1 MYVGFDMKDLINR
14 CRESFEKRSSSPD
27 ERRKF
32 LVDAGI
38 LNEDGDYVEF
48 FKNSNVDDFEL
59 TTYTED
65 ECKNKTKNKTSAKNT
80 SSKKL
85 KRCPKTIDFVEELC
99 GDKYCKTK
107 KGEGY

>member
-1 MYVGFDMKDLINR
+1 MIVLKTFSHYTFV
-14 CRESFEKRSSSPD
+14 
-27 ERRKF
+27 
-32 LVDAGI
+32 
-38 LNEDGDYVEF
+38 
-48 FKNSNVDDFEL
+48 KNYIGWFRMSDDFEL

-65 ECKNKTKNKTSAKNT
+65 DCKSKTKCCSKKNT
-80 SSKKL
+80 SVNKTHSMKL

>member
-1 MYVGFDMKDLINR
+1 M
-14 CRESFEKRSSSPD
+14 S
-27 ERRKF
+27 
-32 LVDAGI
+32 
-38 LNEDGDYVEF
+38 
-48 FKNSNVDDFEL
+48 DDFEL

-65 ECKNKTKNKTSAKNT
+65 ECKNKTKSCSKKNTSTKNT
-80 SSKKL
+80 SSKNASSKKT

>member
-1 MYVGFDMKDLINR
+1 M
-14 CRESFEKRSSSPD
+14 S
-27 ERRKF
+27 
-32 LVDAGI
+32 
-38 LNEDGDYVEF
+38 
-48 FKNSNVDDFEL
+48 DDFEL

-65 ECKNKTKNKTSAKNT
+65 ECKSKTKSYSKKNISSNKTSAKNT

-85 KRCPKTIDFVEELC
+85 KRCPKTIDFVEELY

>member
-1 MYVGFDMKDLINR
+1 MIVLKIFSHYTFVSNYI
-14 CRESFEKRSSSPD
+14 ERSCMS
-27 ERRKF
+27 
-32 LVDAGI
+32 
-38 LNEDGDYVEF
+38 
-48 FKNSNVDDFEL
+48 DDFEL

-65 ECKNKTKNKTSAKNT
+65 ECKNKTKGCSKKNTSAKNK
-80 SSKKL
+80 SSKKT

>member
-1 MYVGFDMKDLINR
+1 MYVGFDMIVLKTF
-14 CRESFEKRSSSPD
+14 SHYTF
-27 ERRKF
+27 
-32 LVDAGI
+32 V
-38 LNEDGDYVEF
+38 
-48 FKNSNVDDFEL
+48 KNYTEGFYMSDDFEL

-65 ECKNKTKNKTSAKNT
+65 ECKNKIKCCSKKNTSTKNT

-99 GDKYCKTK
+99 GDKYRKTK

>member
-1 MYVGFDMKDLINR
+1 MKDLINS

-27 ERRKF
+27 ERRNF
-32 LVDAGI
+32 LVDASI
-38 LNEDGDYVEF
+38 LNENGDY
-48 FKNSNVDDFEL
+48 FEL

-65 ECKNKTKNKTSAKNT
+65 QCKNKTKGRSKKNT
-80 SSKKL
+80 SANNASSKKT

-107 KGEGY
+107 KGEVY

>member
-1 MYVGFDMKDLINR
+1 M
-14 CRESFEKRSSSPD
+14 
-27 ERRKF
+27 
-32 LVDAGI
+32 A
-38 LNEDGDYVEF
+38 DG
-48 FKNSNVDDFEL
+48 FEL

-65 ECKNKTKNKTSAKNT
+65 ECKSKTKSYSKNNTSVKNT

-85 KRCPKTIDFVEELC
+85 KCCPKTIDFVEELC

>member
-1 MYVGFDMKDLINR
+1 MKDLINR
-14 CRESFEKRSSSPD
+14 CRESFEKRSSSQE

-65 ECKNKTKNKTSAKNT
+65 ECKNKPKGFSKKNT
-80 SSKKL
+80 SANNASSKKT

>member
-1 MYVGFDMKDLINR
+1 M
-14 CRESFEKRSSSPD
+14 
-27 ERRKF
+27 
-32 LVDAGI
+32 A
-38 LNEDGDYVEF
+38 DG
-48 FKNSNVDDFEL
+48 FEL

-65 ECKNKTKNKTSAKNT
+65 ECKSKTKSYSKNNTSAKNT

-85 KRCPKTIDFVEELC
+85 KRCPKTIDFVEELY

>member
-1 MYVGFDMKDLINR
+1 MIVLKTFSHYTFASNYI
-14 CRESFEKRSSSPD
+14 
-27 ERRKF
+27 ERF
-32 LVDAGI
+32 CMA
-38 LNEDGDYVEF
+38 DG
-48 FKNSNVDDFEL
+48 FEL

-65 ECKNKTKNKTSAKNT
+65 ECKNKTKCCYKKNT
-80 SSKKL
+80 SSNKNSSKKL